1 MSGGVE
7 AVSRQCR
14 LTPVS
19 VCRAVSGCSVGAVSG
34 LLDSGD
40 VRIVSRCQAVS
51 ECRSVGV
58 SGCRSGVEVSE
69 CRCPTQTA
77 SILSQ
82 SCKFRFLKS
91 NSTFTTTYGRQPL
104 AVACSC
110 SVGRLAVARRGGGVH
125 HGDGD
130 GQAVVQEKGAALAA
144 QPAWEKHT
152 EEQAS
157 IMAWCAAC
165 PAVLAQSHGEQRQP
179 QELQDLRK
187 RRQEQGRW
195 QQHWVQHRRW
205 QRQGLRGP
213 ERGAEVQDVGDGEA
227 RVEGVG
233 GVGGVEGCRRCRRCR
248 RCRVSGV
255 SGVSKCL
262 DTA

>member
-40 VRIVSRCQAVS
+40 ARTVSRCQAVS

-69 CRCPTQTA
+69 CRCPKQTA

-91 NSTFTTTYGRQPL
+91 NSTFTTTYMGSSLLLWLAAAVWVDWRSRAAAGVCITATVTGKLWYRRKEQHLQPSLRGR
-104 AVACSC
+104 STRK
-110 SVGRLAVARRGGGVH
+110 SRR
-125 HGDGD
+125 
-130 GQAVVQEKGAALAA
+130 ASWPPAALYSALRLVR
-144 QPAWEKHT
+144 E
-152 EEQAS
+152 
-157 IMAWCAAC
+157 WC
-165 PAVLAQSHGEQRQP
+165 
-179 QELQDLRK
+179 
-187 RRQEQGRW
+187 
-195 QQHWVQHRRW
+195 
-205 QRQGLRGP
+205 RGV
-213 ERGAEVQDVGDGEA
+213 E
-227 RVEGVG
+227 RVERVECVG
-233 GVGGVEGCRRCRRCR
+233 KLGC
-248 RCRVSGV
+248 
-255 SGVSKCL
+255 
-262 DTA
+262 

>member
-1 MSGGVE
+1 MSE
-7 AVSRQCR
+7 
-14 LTPVS
+14 
-19 VCRAVSGCSVGAVSG
+19 
-34 LLDSGD
+34 
-40 VRIVSRCQAVS
+40 
-51 ECRSVGV
+51 
-58 SGCRSGVEVSE
+58 CRSGVEVSE

-233 GVGGVEGCRRCRRCR
+233 GVSGVS
-248 RCRVSGV
+248 RVSGV
-255 SGVSKCL
+255 SEVSSVGSVGSVEMP
-262 DTA
+262 

>member
-1 MSGGVE
+1 MSPGVSWCRGCRAVSGSVE

-40 VRIVSRCQAVS
+40 VRTVSRCQAVS

-91 NSTFTTTYGRQPL
+91 NSTFTTTYMGGSLLLWLAAAVWVDWRSRAAAGVCITATVTGKLWYRRRSSTCSPACVGEAHGR
-104 AVACSC
+104 A
-110 SVGRLAVARRGGGVH
+110 GEH
-125 HGDGD
+125 HGLVRGVP
-130 GQAVVQEKGAALAA
+130 GGARAK
-144 QPAWEKHT
+144 P
-152 EEQAS
+152 
-157 IMAWCAAC
+157 
-165 PAVLAQSHGEQRQP
+165 R
-179 QELQDLRK
+179 
-187 RRQEQGRW
+187 
-195 QQHWVQHRRW
+195 
-205 QRQGLRGP
+205 
-213 ERGAEVQDVGDGEA
+213 
-227 RVEGVG
+227 
-233 GVGGVEGCRRCRRCR
+233 
-248 RCRVSGV
+248 
-255 SGVSKCL
+255 
-262 DTA
+262 

>member
-1 MSGGVE
+1 METAENASETLKIARNRSNLASADVTLQLRLGFWPVKSGQCSNVLPIVSVVGPNYQFQLLPTLNSMFLEILTLSPGVSRCRGCRAVSGGVE

-40 VRIVSRCQAVS
+40 VRTVSRCQAVS

-91 NSTFTTTYGRQPL
+91 NSTFTTTYMGGSLLLWL
-104 AVACSC
+104 AAAVW
-110 SVGRLAVARRGGGVH
+110 VDWLAVARRGGG
-125 HGDGD
+125 
-130 GQAVVQEKGAALAA
+130 
-144 QPAWEKHT
+144 
-152 EEQAS
+152 AS
-157 IMAWCAAC
+157 
-165 PAVLAQSHGEQRQP
+165 
-179 QELQDLRK
+179 
-187 RRQEQGRW
+187 RRR
-195 QQHWVQHRRW
+195 
-205 QRQGLRGP
+205 
-213 ERGAEVQDVGDGEA
+213 
-227 RVEGVG
+227 
-233 GVGGVEGCRRCRRCR
+233 
-248 RCRVSGV
+248 
-255 SGVSKCL
+255 
-262 DTA
+262 